1 MNLASTISNL
11 VDLLPTSPIANLTTR
26 KYALPDKA
34 VASQVLMYRQL
45 LHTACKPGLRLSRG
59 YEGTDAQKAVKHMPW
74 WEHGVEQTRRMV
86 ISYDNLIVRLWVHGA
101 ILPYCKGGYAA
112 EHTNFTLPK
121 DTYDESLLGRSPES
135 TILDTKTFVE
145 GDVDEGR
152 VNEEHIDTLIN
163 EQGLPPIPH
172 PFWVDRLGFQQTDP
186 VTDFRSGGVLSL
198 AMLVHMVESCPDV
211 HSRFLPTGDAHMLPF
226 GITCIN
232 VTDMIAKFCMFSK
245 SVDKMDALL
254 SQKPFWRMFSDP
266 NSLLV
271 LQELAMDMLC
281 DVVVELGR
289 ERKIAKEEG
298 EESSRHMTI
307 ENMEVFE

>member
-1 MNLASTISNL
+1 M
-11 VDLLPTSPIANLTTR
+11 
-26 KYALPDKA
+26 KK
-34 VASQVLMYRQL
+34 
-45 LHTACKPGLRLSRG
+45 
-59 YEGTDAQKAVKHMPW
+59 W
-74 WEHGVEQTRRMV
+74 WEHGVEQTKRMV

-101 ILPYCKGGYAA
+101 ILPYVKGGYAA
-112 EHTNFTLPK
+112 DHSKITLPK
-121 DTYDESLLGRSPES
+121 DSYDDPILSTSHPEDGNNDNS
-135 TILDTKTFVE
+135 TDCSKHDDSIVRD
-145 GDVDEGR
+145 D
-152 VNEEHIDTLIN
+152 HIDTLIN

-211 HSRFLPTGDAHMLPF
+211 HARFLPSGDAHMLPF

-271 LQELAMDMLC
+271 LQELSMDMLC

-298 EESSRHMTI
+298 EECSKPVTMINT
-307 ENMEVFE
+307 EV

>member
-1 MNLASTISNL
+1 
-11 VDLLPTSPIANLTTR
+11 
-26 KYALPDKA
+26 
-34 VASQVLMYRQL
+34 
-45 LHTACKPGLRLSRG
+45 
-59 YEGTDAQKAVKHMPW
+59 
-74 WEHGVEQTRRMV
+74 MV

-101 ILPYCKGGYAA
+101 ILPYVKGGYAA
-112 EHTNFTLPK
+112 EHSKLTLPK
-121 DTYDESLLGRSPES
+121 DFYDDSLLQSQAHPQSVNGRSNDDDDGKIDSTNISNEEES
-135 TILDTKTFVE
+135 
-145 GDVDEGR
+145 
-152 VNEEHIDTLIN
+152 VNDEHIDTLIN

-172 PFWVDRLGFQQTDP
+172 TYWVDRLGFQQTDP

-198 AMLVHMVESCPDV
+198 AMLVHLVESCPDV
-211 HSRFLPTGDAHMLPF
+211 HARFLPSGDAHMLPF

-254 SQKPFWRMFSDP
+254 SQKPFWRMFSDT

-271 LQELAMDMLC
+271 LQELSMDMLC

-298 EESSRHMTI
+298 EESNRPVMM
-307 ENMEVFE
+307 ENTEVR